1 PSSVSS
7 RSTPTTCSIAT
18 APTAE
23 SGASWAGPTRR
34 PARRH
39 RRHNR
44 GSMSETPPSG
54 LPKSVEPPT
63 PQAPAGNTGAL
74 RVVAILVMIGS
85 ILGLLGSGLCFLAF
99 ATDGGFYG
107 DM

>member
-1 PSSVSS
+1 
-7 RSTPTTCSIAT
+7 
-18 APTAE
+18 
-23 SGASWAGPTRR
+23 
-34 PARRH
+34 
-39 RRHNR
+39 
-44 GSMSETPPSG
+44 MSETPPSG

-99 ATDGGFYG
+99 LSDGFYG
-107 DM
+107 DMAGILLLVLPLLLFFVGAIWVCKALLDRLKK

>member
-1 PSSVSS
+1 
-7 RSTPTTCSIAT
+7 
-18 APTAE
+18 
-23 SGASWAGPTRR
+23 
-34 PARRH
+34 
-39 RRHNR
+39 
-44 GSMSETPPSG
+44 MSETPPSG

-107 DM
+107 DMLGILLMVAPLLLFFAGAIWVCKALLDRLKK